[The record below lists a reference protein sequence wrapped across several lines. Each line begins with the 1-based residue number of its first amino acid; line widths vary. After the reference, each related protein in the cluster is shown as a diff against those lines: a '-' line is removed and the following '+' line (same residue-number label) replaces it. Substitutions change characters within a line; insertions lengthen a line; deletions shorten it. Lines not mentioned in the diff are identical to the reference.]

1 MSADVLSVSERKI
14 RKIGSERL
22 LQVVSTKVSKEDG
35 IFLRQLTDKAYQV
48 GAIKERSKSELLR
61 LIITL
66 VSSELRSRPDLI
78 PLLHPNQP

>member
-1 MSADVLSVSERKI
+1 MSTDVLSVSERKI
-14 RKIGSERL
+14 RKIGSGRL
-22 LQVVSTKVSKEDG
+22 LQVVSTKVSKEDD
-35 IFLRQLTDKAYQV
+35 IFLQQLTDKAYQV

-66 VSSELRSRPDLI
+66 VSSELRNRPDLI

>member
-1 MSADVLSVSERKI
+1 MSTDVLSVSERKI
-14 RKIGSERL
+14 RKIGSGRL
-22 LQVVSTKVSKEDG
+22 LQVVLTKVSKEDD
-35 IFLRQLTDKAYQV
+35 IFLQQLTDKAYQV

-66 VSSELRSRPDLI
+66 VSSELRNRPDLI

>member
-1 MSADVLSVSERKI
+1 MNTDVLSVSERKI
-14 RKIGSERL
+14 RKIGSGRL

-35 IFLRQLTDKAYQV
+35 IFLQQLTDKAYQV

-66 VSSELRSRPDLI
+66 VSSELRNRPDLI
-78 PLLHPNQP
+78 PLLLPNQP

>member
-14 RKIGSERL
+14 RKIGSGRL
-22 LQVVSTKVSKEDG
+22 LQVVLTKVSKEDD
-35 IFLRQLTDKAYQV
+35 IFLQQLTDKAYQV

-66 VSSELRSRPDLI
+66 VSSELRNRPDLV

>member
-1 MSADVLSVSERKI
+1 
-14 RKIGSERL
+14 
-22 LQVVSTKVSKEDG
+22 VVSTKVSKEDG
-35 IFLRQLTDKAYQV
+35 IFLQQLTDKAYQV

-66 VSSELRSRPDLI
+66 VSSELRNRPDLI